1 MQQVSE
7 FWSGLDTRRQVL
19 VVAAT
24 VGMFLAVLGLA
35 RFASTPGMALLY
47 AGLDPLAA
55 GEVVQ
60 ALEQRNIRYSVQ
72 GDAIYVPTHQRD
84 ETRMLLAARSLPANG
99 AAGYELLDNL
109 SGFSTTSQMFDAAYW
124 RAKEGELA
132 RTIAAGPG
140 IRSARVHIAQGSS
153 SAFRR
158 EAAPRAS
165 VTVSSAVGPISA
177 EQARALRF
185 LVSAAVAGMDPG
197 NVSIIDADSGLVA
210 GSEDESSTSGRD
222 RSDAL
227 RKNVER
233 LLEAHVGPG
242 RAVVE
247 MSIDTVTDRETITER
262 RFDPESRVA
271 ISTES
276 EERNRTATDSRNP
289 GVTVASNLPD
299 GDAAETD
306 GSSESR
312 EVETRERAN
321 FEVSE
326 TQRELHRAPGAVRR
340 LTVAVLVDGHHG
352 PEAGDWTPRSAE
364 ELEALH
370 DLVASAV
377 GYDEARGDVITLRSL
392 RFEPVPPE
400 GTLAT
405 TPRLGLP
412 MPDPLALAG
421 IVALLLLG
429 LVLALFV
436 LRPILRAARSEQP
449 ALPAV
454 MAPAALQV
462 TGPQQAEQVASG
474 VDDTGLDGDIGDLFG
489 EDSVVPMGLDFD
501 GDGGGDGGGGRSSS
515 MARDESDPVARLRA
529 LIAERQEESIEILR
543 HWMEENG
550 TQHR

>member
-1 MQQVSE
+1 MQQITQ

-24 VGMFLAVLGLA
+24 VGMFLTVLGLA
-35 RFASTPGMALLY
+35 RFASNPGMALLY
-47 AGLDPLAA
+47 AGLDTVAA

-72 GDAIYVPTHQRD
+72 GDAIHVPAHQRD
-84 ETRMLLAARSLPANG
+84 ETRLLLAARSLPANG
-99 AAGYELLDNL
+99 SAGYELLDNL

-140 IRSARVHIAQGSS
+140 IRSARVHIAQGSA

-165 VTVSSAVGPISA
+165 VTVSAAVGPVSA
-177 EQARALRF
+177 DQARALRF
-185 LVSAAVAGMDPG
+185 LVASAVAGMEQG
-197 NVSIIDADSGLVA
+197 SVAVIDADSGLVIGA
-210 GSEDESSTSGRD
+210 EDGDTPPGRD
-222 RSDAL
+222 RSDEL
-227 RKNVER
+227 RRNVER

-242 RAVVE
+242 RVVVE
-247 MSIDTVTDRETITER
+247 LSVDTITDSETIVER

-276 EERNRTATDSRNP
+276 EERNRSANDSRTP

-299 GDAAETD
+299 GDAAGTD
-306 GSSESR
+306 GTSESR
-312 EVETRERAN
+312 ESETRERVN

-352 PEAGDWTPRSAE
+352 PNAGDWTPRSAE
-364 ELEALH
+364 ELESLEE
-370 DLVASAV
+370 LVASAV
-377 GYDEARGDVITLRSL
+377 GFDAARGDVITLRSL
-392 RFEPVPPE
+392 RFEPVSPE
-400 GTLAT
+400 GTLASA
-405 TPRLGLP
+405 PGLGLP
-412 MPDPLALAG
+412 MPNPLALAG
-421 IVALLLLG
+421 IAALLIVA

-436 LRPILRAARSEQP
+436 LRPILRAARSDVP
-449 ALPAV
+449 ALPSAV
-454 MAPAALQV
+454 APPALQV
-462 TGPQQAEQVASG
+462 TGPMETQAAAPA
-474 VDDTGLDGDIGDLFG
+474 DDGLSGDIDDLFG
-489 EDSVVPMGLDFD
+489 EDSVVPMGLDL
-501 GDGGGDGGGGRSSS
+501 GGDNDFKRPSGTQSSL
-515 MARDESDPVARLRA
+515 ARDESDPVARLRA
-529 LIAERQEESIEILR
+529 LIAERQQESIEILR

-550 TQHR
+550 TQRR